1 MAIKIWVG
9 KRESDILTYQYF
21 DVSITFWGSNT
32 NNNHSFCSSNRV
44 KANYNKKFTEFV
56 KDLLI
61 KYISLDKNTEIHFYN
76 NEFAYKLMNLERKR
90 LNFRHG
96 YKNPRPHFCN
106 RSTLII
112 HI

>member
-76 NEFAYKLMNLERKR
+76 NEFAYKLMNLEPLLEKYIVNINSKR
-90 LNFRHG
+90 ILEIGRAHV
-96 YKNPRPHFCN
+96 
-106 RSTLII
+106 
-112 HI
+112 

>member
-44 KANYNKKFTEFV
+44 KANYNKKFSVFV
-56 KDLLI
+56 
-61 KYISLDKNTEIHFYN
+61 
-76 NEFAYKLMNLERKR
+76 
-90 LNFRHG
+90 
-96 YKNPRPHFCN
+96 
-106 RSTLII
+106 
-112 HI
+112 